1 MVERSSGGGL
11 GGLRVGTL
19 GGGHEGWP
27 RGELAMVSEIL
38 NLGELRQRQVWGDA
52 PTYLLATSR
61 STWPGAPT

>member
-1 MVERSSGGGL
+1 MA
-11 GGLRVGTL
+11 
-19 GGGHEGWP
+19 

-38 NLGELRQRQVWGDA
+38 NLGELRQGQVWGDA